1 MFKKLQSK
9 TKQIGSGIGI
19 LFISFSS
26 LYGQQWVDVG
36 SAGNISAGAS
46 SFNNLAIDTQGNYY
60 VSYYDVSVQKGSVQK
75 FNGTSWSYVGGIA
88 GITTSTATYNSLSLD
103 TTGNLYY
110 TNQWGYPDSGMEVR
124 KFNGTSWSLLSLPF
138 TDTTNYQA
146 SAVAPNNIP
155 YVYASVG
162 SGTVKRFVN
171 NVWEQVGPSNI
182 AGGNP
187 AHAEMVMGTNGKV
200 YVCHI
205 SSGVK
210 VYENNLTASATDAWT
225 LVGGVSVGNAF
236 TEGANATSDIAI
248 GADNTL
254 YVVYSSTSANHRR
267 LNVKKFDGTNWVQVG
282 NADFGISDDL
292 YNVSI
297 AVTPTG
303 KIYTVASGWA
313 VNNGKNTVYQHNSVT
328 NTWETF
334 GGDFVS
340 DGTAT
345 YNDLQYDSFNNT
357 LVLTYSQNGVKVKRI
372 QLPSTTPAC
381 SNADPG
387 TNPGDTSCVTFTY
400 KGQQVVYTTV
410 RGADGKIWL
419 QQNLGSSQVATSMA
433 DADSYGDLF
442 QWGRWDDGH
451 QNRNSATAA
460 VPSTNNPTGLAGITS
475 FILGNSPAWW
485 STNALSDL
493 WNGANISEIT
503 STVSVDPCKAIGQGW
518 KLPSQADWVA
528 VVGAEGMS
536 SAANAYTS
544 KLKLPAA
551 GYRSQ
556 SSGGFTYVGERGYY
570 WSGDVANTGGKY
582 LYNSTSLANPNS
594 GGPRAQGQSVRCI
607 KETAT
612 GLGTSDIK
620 KVNLGVYPNPTNGIL
635 NIKTDSTID
644 KVNVTNIVGQKIDV
658 QFSNNQINMQHL
670 QKGVYIV
677 ELLLK
682 NGQKTSKKVIKN

>member
-1 MFKKLQSK
+1 MFKNLQTTAK
-9 TKQIGSGIGI
+9 KIGAGIGI
-19 LFISFSS
+19 LSIVASS
-26 LYGQQWVDVG
+26 LNAQQWVDVG
-36 SAGNISAGAS
+36 SAGSISAGAS
-46 SFNNLAIDTQGNYY
+46 SFNNLAIDAQGNYY

-75 FNGTSWSYVGGIA
+75 FNGTSWSYVGGTA
-88 GITTSTATYNSLSLD
+88 GITTATATYNSLSLD
-103 TTGNLYY
+103 ATGNLYY
-110 TNQWGYPDSGMEVR
+110 TNQWGYPNSGMEVR

-146 SAVAPNNIP
+146 SAVAPNNVP
-155 YVYASVG
+155 FVYASVG
-162 SGTVKRFVN
+162 LGTVKRLVN

-187 AHAEMVMGTNGKV
+187 THAEMVTGTNGKV

-210 VYENNLTASATDAWT
+210 VYENNLTASATDPWT
-225 LVGGVSVGNAF
+225 LVGGASVGNAF
-236 TEGANATSDIAI
+236 TEGTNATSDIAI

-254 YVVYSSTSANHRR
+254 YVVYSSTSDNNRK

-282 NADFGISDDL
+282 NANFGISNDL

-297 AVTPTG
+297 AVTPSG
-303 KIYTVASGWA
+303 KIYTVANGWS
-313 VNNGKNTVYQHNSVT
+313 VNSGKNTVYEYNSTT

-345 YNDLQYDSFNNT
+345 YNDLQYDAFNNT
-357 LVLTYSQNGVKVKRI
+357 LVLTYSQSGVKVKKI
-372 QLPSTTPAC
+372 QLPNTTPAC

-400 KGQQVVYTTV
+400 KGQQVTYTTV
-410 RGADGKIWL
+410 RGADGKVWL

-451 QNRNSATAA
+451 QNRNSATTT

-493 WNGANISEIT
+493 WNGANTSAIT
-503 STVSVDPCKAIGQGW
+503 STVSVDPCKAIGTGW
-518 KLPSQADWVA
+518 KLPSQADWIA
-528 VVGAEGMS
+528 AVGAEGMS

-607 KETAT
+607 KETTT

-620 KVNLGVYPNPTNGIL
+620 KVTLGIYPNPTNGIL
-635 NIKTDSTID
+635 NIKTDATID
-644 KVNVTNIVGQKIDV
+644 KVNVTNILGQRMDV
-658 QFSNNQINMQHL
+658 QFSNNRINIQSL

-682 NGQKTSKKVIKN
+682 DGQKISKKVIKN